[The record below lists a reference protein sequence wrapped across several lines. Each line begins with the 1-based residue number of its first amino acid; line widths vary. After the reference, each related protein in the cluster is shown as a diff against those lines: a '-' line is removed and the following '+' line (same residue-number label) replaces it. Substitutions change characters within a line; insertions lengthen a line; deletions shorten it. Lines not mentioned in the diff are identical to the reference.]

1 MISCLMKTLTVL
13 LACLLTLSACGSS
26 ANDTTTTQPTIA
38 PPPTTLATTT
48 TVDEFDAT
56 IIGSGPAGFLE
67 AIGAAYLFAGGSGPR
82 PPASE
87 AFASHL
93 GTGSDAGDITATYET
108 AIAELAEGWVGV
120 GVWNEDLVLGTS
132 LDGEAWTLVGGR
144 LSSMGLS
151 PFYGEA
157 AHQLFIIGSDA
168 RTKQD
173 PLKLRAD
180 SLHIVTIAADG
191 SSASIVGL
199 PRDSYV
205 EAPYGGKTKFTNIM
219 SGRGPEVVVE
229 TAETL
234 TGLDLDGYMLT
245 GFSGFVKLVNNYG
258 GFEIDIPFNMAEP
271 KSDAYFTAGKQM
283 IDGFQ
288 ALAFARNRTLKGG
301 DFTRSF
307 HHGVIMQWGLASVI
321 DKGPL
326 DIPNDLKLLDTY
338 TFTDLSTEKRL
349 LVMAALFELDP
360 FEIPNIVVDGTA
372 GMAGAASVVFL
383 NDPAFEVFADLADGR
398 LDDPGE

>member
-1 MISCLMKTLTVL
+1 MISCLMKTLTLL
-13 LACLLTLSACGSS
+13 LACVLTLSACSS
-26 ANDTTTTQPTIA
+26 NTDDTTTTTPTIA

-48 TVDEFDAT
+48 TLDEFDVT
-56 IIGSGPAGFLE
+56 ITGTGPSGLLE
-67 AIGAAYLFAGGSGPR
+67 AIGAAYLFAGAAGPQ
-82 PPASE
+82 PPATP
-87 AFASHL
+87 AFAEHL
-93 GTGSDAGDITATYET
+93 GTATTGEDISATYET
-108 AIAELAEGWVGV
+108 TIAELADGWVGV
-120 GVWNEDLVLGTS
+120 GVWNDDLVLATS
-132 LDGEAWTLVGGR
+132 PDGEDWTLVGGR
-144 LSSMGLS
+144 LTSIALA
-151 PFYGEA
+151 PFFGDT

-219 SGRGPEVVVE
+219 SGRGPEIVVE

-234 TGLDLDGYMLT
+234 TGLDFDGYIVT
-245 GFSGFVKLVNNYG
+245 GFSGFVKLVNDYG

-271 KSDAYFTAGKQM
+271 KSKAYFSAGKQM

-321 DKGPL
+321 GKGPL
-326 DIPNDLKLLDTY
+326 DIPNDLALLDKH
-338 TFTDLSTEKRL
+338 TFTDLSPEKRL
-349 LVMAALFELDP
+349 LVLAALFELDP
-360 FEIPNIVVDGTA
+360 FEMPNLVVDGTP

-383 NDPAFEVFADLADGR
+383 NDPAFEVFTDLADGR
-398 LDDPGE
+398 LDDVGE

>member
-1 MISCLMKTLTVL
+1 MISCLMKTLTLV
-13 LACLLTLSACGSS
+13 LACVLAVTACGSG
-26 ANDTTTTQPTIA
+26 ANDTTTTSPTIA

-48 TVDEFDAT
+48 TMDEFDASIT
-56 IIGSGPAGFLE
+56 GSGPAGLIE

-82 PPASE
+82 PPATA
-87 AFASHL
+87 AFATHL
-93 GTGSDAGDITATYET
+93 GTASATGDITATYET
-108 AIAELAEGWVGV
+108 AVAELADGWVGV
-120 GVWNEDLVLGTS
+120 GTWNDDLVLATS
-132 LDGEAWTLVGGR
+132 PDGEAWTLVGGR
-144 LSSMGLS
+144 LDSMELA
-151 PFYGEA
+151 PFYGDA

-168 RTKQD
+168 RTKED

-180 SLHIVTIAADG
+180 SLHIITIAPDG
-191 SSASIVGL
+191 SSASIVGI

-205 EAPYGGKTKFTNIM
+205 ETASGGKRKFTNVM
-219 SGRGPEVVVE
+219 SGNGPELVVE
-229 TAETL
+229 TAELL
-234 TGLDLDGYMLT
+234 TGLDFDGYMVT
-245 GFSGFVKLVNNYG
+245 GFAGFVRLVNDYG

-321 DKGPL
+321 GKGVL
-326 DIPNDLKLLDTY
+326 EIPNNLAILDEH
-338 TFTDLSTEKRL
+338 TFTDLSPEKRL

-360 FEIPNIVVDGTA
+360 FEIPNVVVDGTA

-383 NDPAFEVFADLADGR
+383 NDPAFEMFADLADGR